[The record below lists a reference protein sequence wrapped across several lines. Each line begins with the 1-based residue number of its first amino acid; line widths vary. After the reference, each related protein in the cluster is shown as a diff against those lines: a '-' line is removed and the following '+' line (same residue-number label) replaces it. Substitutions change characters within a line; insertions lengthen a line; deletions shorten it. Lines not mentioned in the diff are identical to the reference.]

1 MGLAFRITGNFQSCC
16 FLYGERERR
25 KRRFM
30 AIWRVC
36 MRAKSDKRY
45 HGKLGSWI
53 GKSGNVKEKRR
64 YRLRKARTL

>member
-16 FLYGERERR
+16 FLYGEKEE
-25 KRRFM
+25 KRRYM

-36 MRAKSDKRY
+36 MCAKSDKRY

-53 GKSGNVKEKRR
+53 GKSGNVKGEKETW
-64 YRLRKARTL
+64 AA